1 MQKRHILVLCGILLL
16 SLFSGC
22 GKSNPN
28 TATVESVS
36 SITGA
41 GYLGQ
46 NNRFAGVVAPQSETV
61 IKKEAE
67 RVISEIKVAV
77 GDNVTAGQVLF
88 TYDIAATQLSLE
100 KAQLELT
107 QTQNNIASLQTQK
120 ADLEKSRAN
129 AGSAEQLN
137 YTLEIKEIQTQILEA
152 QYNLSTQQQEVEK
165 LQQAVEQSE
174 VTSPVDGIIKTLKTD
189 ESSGMESG
197 SSENSDAFITIMQTG
212 TLQITG
218 TINESTRSAFDVGS
232 AVLIRSR
239 VDDQSW
245 KGTITKID
253 WDSPIEKTNTDYSS
267 SDPMTT
273 SSSYPFYVELQEDD
287 GLLLGQHVYIEADNG
302 QEDQPEGIYLPA
314 YYLNDIDEQAK
325 TAWVWAANS
334 KNKLE
339 RRTLT
344 LGDYLEESDSWLIT
358 DGLTLEDL
366 LAIPDDT
373 LEEGM
378 KTEEYDP
385 NAPAENP
392 EGEMDFSDGE
402 IPEADLPVEED
413 FSAADQPVTDD
424 AVPAETEAVE

>member
-1 MQKRHILVLCGILLL
+1 MQKRYIFILCSILLL

-22 GKSNPN
+22 GKSNSN

-152 QYNLSTQQQEVEK
+152 EYNLSTQQQEVEK
-165 LQQAVEQSE
+165 LQEAVEQSE

-189 ESSGMESG
+189 ESMGMESG
-197 SSENSDAFITIMQTG
+197 GENSDAFITIMQTG
-212 TLQITG
+212 TLQIKG
-218 TINESTRSAFDVGS
+218 TINESNRSSFDVGS

-239 VDDQSW
+239 VDEQSW

-253 WDSPIEKTNTDYSS
+253 WDSPIEKSNNDYSS

-273 SSSYPFYVELQEDD
+273 SSSYPFYVELQDDD

-302 QEDQPEGIYLPA
+302 QEDQPEGICLPA

-334 KNKLE
+334 KDKLE

-358 DGLTLEDL
+358 DGLTLDDL

-378 KTEEYDP
+378 KAEEYDP
-385 NAPAENP
+385 NAPVEIP
-392 EGEMDFSDGE
+392 EGEMDFADGE
-402 IPEADLPVEED
+402 IPEADLPVEES
-413 FSAADQPVTDD
+413 FSDEDQFVTDG
-424 AVPAETEAVE
+424 AVSTETEAVG